1 MSNNE
6 ILIVT
11 DGEHIRFR
19 TIIKNNEIISC
30 EVEGKEGYW
39 LPPTPILKVHTFPI
53 PIRDITALR
62 NNLHQ
67 AILAV
72 CGPPTP

>member
-6 ILIVT
+6 RLIVT
-11 DGEHIRFR
+11 DGDHIRFR
-19 TIIKNNEIISC
+19 TILKDDEIISC

-39 LPPTPILKVHTFPI
+39 LPPTPILKLRTFPI

-67 AILAV
+67 AILAIT
-72 CGPPTP
+72 GPPTS